1 MRVLLLN
8 FGFLA
13 GWMIAA
19 QVSAYGQKSAFGQ
32 KTEFGHHP
40 SSGLKPPVDYFIS
53 PLEGTLQLSGTFAEL
68 RGNHFHSGIDIRTNS
83 KEGYPVYAC
92 ADGYVVRIKVAPGG
106 FGKAIYINHP
116 NGFTTVYAHLQG
128 FNPAITEWLTQQQY
142 KLEQFDVDLFPPR
155 NLLGVKK
162 GEIIAYSGNSGASEG
177 PHLHF
182 EVRETH
188 SEYPIDPLLC
198 KLPVKDFI
206 RPTINGLRIYPE
218 DVTPVNFTENA
229 TSNSIGTSTGNFTGN
244 STGYSAGYSISNSTD
259 NSTDNSTGNSTGNS
273 IGNSIGNYTNNQ
285 GKAPVHFNS
294 TINGK
299 AEPITLALAG
309 WGPVYRLKISDTI
322 EVAGNYSLAVSADDL
337 LNESG
342 NRNGINGYVVYLD
355 SVEVFNWQAKR
366 FSFDETRYINSF
378 IDYPFYYSTN
388 RRFMRTHTDPNN
400 KLSMYVYNPYKGI
413 FSSLPAQLQ
422 SVKIVITDSNGNESI
437 LRFMVKGTG
446 PVDPVL
452 SRDNLTTKPTPGK
465 AKTDYGADKAFSG
478 AAKPYNGTSKPINGT
493 LFTINTLNHFSTP
506 KIRISLPGKCLYDS
520 IRFVYS
526 ETPRLVGMLC
536 ETHHI
541 HQPDT
546 PLQDYFDLT
555 LRTDTMASVSTDK
568 LVLVRLNY
576 RDHPVYAGG
585 HYENGLM
592 KARVREFGK
601 YTVMADTTAPVIK
614 PVNVKEGMK
623 VSALRELRFRI
634 SDNFSGIN
642 TYRGTL
648 NGAWIL
654 MDYDA
659 KNRLL
664 TYKRDARLL
673 PGENILLITTTD
685 GRNNATAYRITLYL

>member
-8 FGFLA
+8 FWFLA

-19 QVSAYGQKSAFGQ
+19 QVPTYGQKSAFGQ
-32 KTEFGHHP
+32 KTEFGHNP

-53 PLEGTLQLSGTFAEL
+53 PLEVTLQLSGTFAEL

-128 FNPAITEWLTQQQY
+128 FNPVITEWLTQQQY

-155 NLLGVKK
+155 NLLQVKK

-188 SEYPIDPLLC
+188 SEFPIDPLLC

-218 DVTPVNFTENA
+218 DVTPENPTENS
-229 TSNSIGTSTGNFTGN
+229 TSNSTSN
-244 STGYSAGYSISNSTD
+244 STGYSTGKSTGSPMGNSTVKSIENSVGLSKGYSKD
-259 NSTDNSTGNSTGNS
+259 NSTD
-273 IGNSIGNYTNNQ
+273 NQ

-322 EVAGNYSLAVSADDL
+322 EVAGNYSLAISADDL

-400 KLSMYVYNPYKGI
+400 KLSMYEYNPYKGI

-437 LRFMVKGTG
+437 LRFMIKGTG
-446 PVDPVL
+446 PVDPVA
-452 SRDNLTTKPTPGK
+452 SPNHITTKPANGT
-465 AKTDYGADKAFSG
+465 
-478 AAKPYNGTSKPINGT
+478 AKPTNGTH
-493 LFTINTLNHFSTP
+493 FTINVLNHFSTP

-526 ETPRLVGMLC
+526 ETPHLVGMLC

-555 LRTDTMASVSTDK
+555 MVTDTVVSVSTDK
-568 LVLVRLNY
+568 LALVRLNY

-585 HYENGLM
+585 HYENGRM

-614 PVNVKEGMK
+614 PVNVKEGMN
-623 VSALRELRFRI
+623 VSALQELRFRI

-654 MDYDA
+654 MDYDL

-673 PGENILLITTTD
+673 PGENILLITATD
-685 GRNNATAYRITLYL
+685 GRNNATTYRVTLYL

>member
-1 MRVLLLN
+1 MRIRVLLLN
-8 FGFLA
+8 FWFLA
-13 GWMIAA
+13 GWMIAV
-19 QVSAYGQKSAFGQ
+19 QVPAYGQKSAFGQ

-40 SSGLKPPVDYFIS
+40 SSGLKPPVEYFIS

-128 FNPAITEWLTQQQY
+128 FNPSITEWLTQQQY
-142 KLEQFDVDLFPPR
+142 KLEQFDVDLFPPS
-155 NLLGVKK
+155 NLLPVKQ

-218 DVTPVNFTENA
+218 DITPGNPTENA
-229 TSNSIGTSTGNFTGN
+229 TSNSTGTSTGYSTGN
-244 STGYSAGYSISNSTD
+244 AKGNATSNSIVNSTD
-259 NSTDNSTGNSTGNS
+259 KQGNSR
-273 IGNSIGNYTNNQ
+273 
-285 GKAPVHFNS
+285 VHFNS

-322 EVAGNYSLAVSADDL
+322 EIAGNYSLAVSADDL

-400 KLSMYVYNPYKGI
+400 KLSMYEYNPYKGI

-437 LRFMVKGTG
+437 LRFMIKGI
-446 PVDPVL
+446 DPAYPDA
-452 SRDNLTTKPTPGK
+452 SPDNLTTKPSNG
-465 AKTDYGADKAFSG
+465 SI
-478 AAKPYNGTSKPINGT
+478 KPTNGT

-520 IRFVYS
+520 IHFVYS
-526 ETPRLVGMLC
+526 ETPRLAGMLC

-546 PLQDYFDLT
+546 PLQDYFDLS
-555 LRTDTMASVSTDK
+555 LSTDTMASVTTDK
-568 LVLVRLNY
+568 LALVRLNY

-585 HYENGLM
+585 HYENGRM

-614 PVNVKEGMK
+614 PVNVKEGMN
-623 VSALRELRFRI
+623 VSALQELRFRI

-648 NGAWIL
+648 NGTWIL
-654 MDYDA
+654 MDYDS

-673 PGENILLITTTD
+673 PGENILIITATD
-685 GRNNATAYRITLYL
+685 GRNNATSYRITLYM